1 MFDGLSPLKKLN
13 GGYAFV
19 SDTDGHA
26 VTEISQVKKG
36 ERLSVAVTDGVIEAV
51 VDSIREEE
59 R

>member
-1 MFDGLSPLKKLN
+1 MCPTQ
-13 GGYAFV
+13 
-19 SDTDGHA
+19 TDHA